1 MKRYERQILMSKDS
15 DVHVNE
21 NTNNEVKRFSRAK
34 IAVVA
39 AFCVLGAAVIVKGAF
54 LVLYGKSGEK
64 VGTETLDQMN
74 ENTVVQQQETDPLQ
88 KYIDAAKDYNDPNVL
103 VPDNDIEHFYEEQQD
118 VTYDSVFTVPEA
130 DEMDRCQVTDD
141 MLTYMKEQADELFYH
156 WDINQIPFPFEVED
170 FHYVGMVVERT
181 SDTYKQA
188 LVTLYYQITVSEGAG
203 DDMKYHHY
211 FWSMGFAVDYEDNK
225 AQTILLGSTG
235 GREIYFGKWAV
246 SGISSID
253 IDIMRKEKSAGRP
266 VETNTV
272 DPDLFSPLPG
282 EDEYVAPRLERVTC
296 YDEINEGQRDY
307 LINMTM
313 EHMNV
318 FFRPTDTDLDRIRY
332 RGMVIASRGESS
344 TVYTIIEVEATMNKG
359 TPDEEHLKYYW
370 YIGYKEVYKTGEID
384 ENYIVY
390 PSVKI
395 PVEGWEGTGF
405 TDINDL
411 RAAIIEENENCEFD
425 LHFEE

>member
-1 MKRYERQILMSKDS
+1 MSKDS

-21 NTNNEVKRFSRAK
+21 NTNNEVKRFFRAK

-54 LVLYGKSGEK
+54 LVLNGKSGEK

-103 VPDNDIEHFYEEQQD
+103 VPHNDVEHFYEEQQG
-118 VTYDSVFTVPEA
+118 VTYDSEFTVPEA

-141 MLTYMKEQADELFYH
+141 MLAYMKEQADELFYH

-170 FHYVGMVVERT
+170 YHYVGMVVDRA
-181 SDTYKQA
+181 SDTYKEA
-188 LVTLYYQITVSEGAG
+188 FMTLYYQITISEGTG
-203 DDMKYHHY
+203 DDIKYHHY
-211 FWSMGFAVDYEDNK
+211 CWSMDFAVDYEDNK
-225 AQTILLGSTG
+225 AQIMVLGSTG
-235 GREIYFGKWAV
+235 GRMIYFGKWAV

-253 IDIMRKEKSAGRP
+253 IDIMRKERSMGSP
-266 VETNTV
+266 METNTI

-307 LINMTM
+307 LINTTM
-313 EHMNV
+313 EHMDD
-318 FFRPTDTDLDRIRY
+318 FFRPADTDLERIRY
-332 RGMVIASRGESS
+332 RGMVIASKGDSS
-344 TVYTIIEVEATMNKG
+344 TVYTIIGVEATMNKG
-359 TPDEEHLKYYW
+359 T
-370 YIGYKEVYKTGEID
+370 
-384 ENYIVY
+384 
-390 PSVKI
+390 
-395 PVEGWEGTGF
+395 
-405 TDINDL
+405 
-411 RAAIIEENENCEFD
+411 
-425 LHFEE
+425 